1 MRILTSNLRRAWSP
15 VRLPKQWMPQ
25 GAQPVSHSWIRHLYH
40 LVNRQDHPAWRFCQR
55 RKLQVSKTTFLPA
68 NLVDL
73 WFVLLCSHFSVM
85 PWWTFVRPKV
95 PLVRLSAELLFGTP
109 IFLEPEPQAL
119 KVNIHQSRFQRC
131 TISIHFC
138 LFCLVHLCPVFK
150 FQIFNLCRES
160 EKVTCFFSFLILES
174 WRIPSCW
181 RHLCFVGSTLQWFA
195 YFILFSFSTS
205 SIMSTRSLWPLK
217 FSFLWCIFFK
227 FQQNSRHYGSM
238 TAGFV
243 LKTHLATAERDIGR
257 RRDGHLWYCTRTWLG
272 SAVIQYTC
280 ICSVFPETC
289 QIETECV
296 KVQSLKALAVRV
308 QLNRHEKVE
317 DKGVKRSAVHISIF
331 LKFNVPYA
339 SIWSQESMHSSGL
352 MLAMA
357 LCTTI

>member
-68 NLVDL
+68 NLVDV

-227 FQQNSRHYGSM
+227 VSTEFPPLRQHDRWVCAQDSPGDSRARYWPPRWALVILHSN
-238 TAGFV
+238 V
-243 LKTHLATAERDIGR
+243 
-257 RRDGHLWYCTRTWLG
+257 TWL
-272 SAVIQYTC
+272 SSHTVQYLLSFPRNMSNRNGVCESSESKSTC
-280 ICSVFPETC
+280 GKGT
-289 QIETECV
+289 IE
-296 KVQSLKALAVRV
+296 QAW
-308 QLNRHEKVE
+308 
-317 DKGVKRSAVHISIF
+317 KGWRQRCKKKCCTYFYYFS
-331 LKFNVPYA
+331 N
-339 SIWSQESMHSSGL
+339 SMCL
-352 MLAMA
+352 MLSFD
-357 LCTTI
+357 LRSPCTPQGRCWQWLFV